1 MRLHEISKL
10 SRPVLEQEAALTVYL
25 DALLQCVP
33 DYDVTD
39 SLVVEERSASSSVD
53 PVTRVADVLDHEMR
67 ASAAGENPAVQ
78 GERALP
84 GWATTSFKILLF
96 RVNELTLAV
105 PLSELNGIVAAPE
118 TITGLPGGEKWL
130 LGLMPYRGS
139 SVKIIDIAYFM
150 ATESRHL
157 PMNSFSAYAPKNIVL
172 AGGASWGF
180 PCHDVLRIITTEPHQ
195 VRWRSDR
202 QRRPWLV
209 GIMNDPVCALIDV
222 QAFSLDS
229 MA

>member
-1 MRLHEISKL
+1 MRLHERPKA
-10 SRPVLEQEAALTVYL
+10 SRAVLEQETALTVYL

-33 DYDVTD
+33 DYEPEVVSAEDRQAILPLAEPVMPD
-39 SLVVEERSASSSVD
+39 KNADGDAERLVV
-53 PVTRVADVLDHEMR
+53 
-67 ASAAGENPAVQ
+67 AGEPQSAEEQGARPA
-78 GERALP
+78 
-84 GWATTSFKILLF
+84 WAVCPFKTLLF

-118 TITGLPGGEKWL
+118 TITGFPGGEKWL

-150 ATESRHL
+150 ATENRHL
-157 PMNSFSAYAPKNIVL
+157 PRSSFSAGAPKNIVL

-180 PCHDVLRIITTEPHQ
+180 PCHDIVKIVTTEPHQ

-202 QRRPWLV
+202 QRRSWLA
-209 GIMNDPVCALIDV
+209 GFMNDPMCALIDV
-222 QAFSLDS
+222 QAFSPDS
-229 MA
+229 LV

>member
-1 MRLHEISKL
+1 MRFHERSKL
-10 SRPVLEQEAALTVYL
+10 SRTVLEQEAALTVYL

-39 SLVVEERSASSSVD
+39 APIVEDGSASSSVD
-53 PVTRVADVLDHEMR
+53 PVTRVVDVPDHEVR
-67 ASAAGENPAVQ
+67 ASAAGEIPPAQ
-78 GERALP
+78 DERALP
-84 GWATTSFKILLF
+84 VWATTSFKTLLF

-105 PLSELNGIVAAPE
+105 PLSEINGIVAAPE

-150 ATESRHL
+150 ATENCHL
-157 PMNSFSAYAPKNIVL
+157 PKNSFSAYAPKNIVL

-180 PCHDVLRIITTEPHQ
+180 PCHDVLRIITAEPHQ

-202 QRRPWLV
+202 QSRPWLA
-209 GIMNDPVCALIDV
+209 GIMNEPVCALIDV
-222 QAFSLDS
+222 QAFSPDS
-229 MA
+229 KV